1 MKKSGII
8 VGSMMLI
15 GLTGYGAWCIYK
27 KMCPE
32 SAEEIKDN
40 VEHAIKKKDKM
51 MDKMV
56 EDMM

>member
-1 MKKSGII
+1 MKKSSII
-8 VGSMMLI
+8 LGSVMLM

-32 SAEEIKDN
+32 SAEDMKDGI
-40 VEHAIKKKDKM
+40 EHAVKKKEKKM
-51 MDKMV
+51 NKIV